1 MINRIGHEFRGKKK
15 ISIVPI
21 KDGWKCFL
29 DIARRKNEDLR
40 FQLTR
45 KFKMIDTAAL
55 ENN

>member
-1 MINRIGHEFRGKKK
+1 MGQVTNSEKKK
-15 ISIVPI
+15 KSIAPI